1 MLLATRVGA
10 VRQSL
15 DRLKQQQARMGLG
28 LRQDVAAA
36 EQRLIFRMDE
46 VEDALRA
53 DDPRRALEQMNAAER
68 ELSQLER
75 LMGR

>member
-46 VEDALRA
+46 AEDALRA